1 MYTNHNALVEYA
13 YKGVFYR
20 NEEHSNPD
28 GDLIGGD
35 QTQTEVVIL
44 EVDCD
49 IQDSKKVFQSNVI
62 KKEYTVYFPLPTDA
76 MLPEDFKE
84 GIYFRSKMYGKAIS
98 GMVFHIQPTQIGGFN
113 GERGM
118 EVDIQGTDI

>member
-1 MYTNHNALVEYA
+1 MFTDRNALIEYA
-13 YKGVFYR
+13 YNGTFYR
-20 NEEHSNPD
+20 NEDVTNPD

-35 QTQTEVVIL
+35 QTQREVVIL

-62 KKEYTVYFPLPTDA
+62 KKEYTVYFPLQRDMT
-76 MLPEDFKE
+76 LPEDFKE
-84 GIYFRSKMYGKAIS
+84 GIYFRSEMYGKKIS

-118 EVDIQGTDI
+118 EVDIQGTDV